1 MSIVNFIKNL
11 ATKKHFKLKSEEQ
24 LLATLRYSMD
34 QKIID
39 HNSMQM
45 IEGVLKISKEQVRDI
60 MVPRAQMTY
69 LKQDQKIEDIVNIIT
84 NSRHSRFPV
93 IGEHK
98 DNIVGMVLAKDLLQ
112 YVFQEHDGFDI
123 KSILRAP
130 VFIPESKKLNN
141 LLNDFQI
148 KHNHMAIVV
157 DEYGGVSGIITIEDV
172 IEKIVGD
179 IEDEHFLPEEEFII
193 KQSENVYSVKGTT
206 LIEDLNTEL
215 TSSLP
220 DKDFDTVGGIIASQ
234 FGSIPKADTSIKAH
248 GLNVLIKKVSKKQ
261 ILSMQISKDI
271 KAQEPDV

>member
-24 LLATLRYSMD
+24 LLATLRYSMK

-39 HNSMQM
+39 QNSMQM

-98 DNIVGMVLAKDLLQ
+98 DNIVGMVLAKDLLK
-112 YVFQEHDGFDI
+112 YVFKEHDDFDI
-123 KSILRAP
+123 KSILRTP
-130 VFIPESKKLNN
+130 IFIPESKKLDH
-141 LLNDFQI
+141 LLHDFQI

-179 IEDEHFLPEEEFII
+179 IEDEHFIPEEEFII
-193 KQSENVYSVKGTT
+193 KQSDNVYYVKGTA

-215 TSSLP
+215 TCSLP

-234 FGSIPKADTSIKAH
+234 FGSIPKAGTTIKAH
-248 GLNVLIKKVSKKQ
+248 GLNVVIKKVSKKQ

-271 KAQEPDV
+271 KQNS